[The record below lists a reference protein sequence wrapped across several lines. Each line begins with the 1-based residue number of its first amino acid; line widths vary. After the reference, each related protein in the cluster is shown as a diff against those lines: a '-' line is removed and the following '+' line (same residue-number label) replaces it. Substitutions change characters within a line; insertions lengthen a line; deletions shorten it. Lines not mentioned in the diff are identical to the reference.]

1 MKKWLKNIYFS
12 FPVQLAI
19 LHLRSQMV
27 FIGIWI
33 TLALFI
39 SGVAGARFGFPSL
52 FLDPEYLGKVGFTSF
67 FIIGA
72 SFAQF
77 FMSWH
82 LATYLLTAHHFPFLA
97 SLSRPFTKYCIN
109 NFIIPAGFFL
119 FYVGKISYFQ
129 VTYGELPASDVMLY
143 TLGFMSGML
152 STLLL
157 YAFYFRFTNRDISY
171 YERKQ
176 KHLPHFVEGM
186 VPGRRN
192 VDIDYIKQPEHSE
205 RVQIYLNEFMRP
217 KIVRSVEHYRSE
229 LIKRIFKQ
237 NHLNALIFILLTVF
251 GLILLGL
258 LIDFP
263 ASRIPAGASIFI
275 MLSIFMAFIGAITYW
290 FSEWSI
296 PVVIGL
302 MFFINYLTGFDLL
315 HRDNLVYGMD
325 YGIQPAV
332 YNSEKLQEICD
343 SEIIEKDIESTRQI
357 LENWKIRNQRAD
369 GQKPKLTILCVSGGG
384 LKAATWAFRNIQLA
398 DSLSQG
404 EFFKS
409 NVLITGASGG
419 MIGAAYL
426 RELYLRKT
434 LGDTID
440 IYNQKYLNNITKD
453 LLNSIS
459 FTWVTNDLFLPFAK
473 FKTESQTFYKDR
485 GYIFERQLNE
495 NTDFVLDKSLADYYQ
510 PEREAIIPMMY
521 ITPTIIN
528 DARRLIISP
537 QNVSFMMISPVGLE
551 LHDDIQIDA
560 VDHQW
565 LFRDHNPGALH
576 FTSAL
581 RMNATYPYV
590 LPNPHLPSSP
600 VIETMDA
607 GIRDNFGILSATRFL
622 QVYKDWILEN
632 TSGVIL
638 VQITSTE
645 EIESILPDR
654 EQGSI
659 EKLLKPLG
667 LTGLLF
673 TIQSFEQDNNIG
685 FITDLM
691 GKENFELIRF
701 YYDPVDEEMPR
712 APVSFHLTSLD
723 KSNVLNA
730 VHSEEN
736 KRAMKKLMEELGG
749 N

>member
-1 MKKWLKNIYFS
+1 MKKWLSNIYFS
-12 FPVQLAI
+12 FPIQLAV
-19 LHLRSQMV
+19 LHLRSQMI
-27 FIGIWI
+27 FIGLWI
-33 TLALFI
+33 TLGLFI
-39 SGVAGARFGFPSL
+39 TGVLGDRFGFPSL
-52 FLDPEYLGKVGFTSF
+52 FLDPEYLGRVGFTSF
-67 FIIGA
+67 FLVGA
-72 SFAQF
+72 SYAQF
-77 FMSWH
+77 FMSWN

-97 SLSRPFTKYCIN
+97 SLSRPFTKFCIN
-109 NFIIPAGFFL
+109 NFIIPVGFFL
-119 FYVGKISYFQ
+119 FYVAEISYFQ
-129 VTYGELPASDVMLY
+129 TTYGELSAADIMLY
-143 TLGFMSGML
+143 TLGLMSGIL
-152 STLLL
+152 SSLLL
-157 YAFYFRFTNRDISY
+157 YGLYFRLTNRDISY
-171 YERKQ
+171 YEKRQ
-176 KHLPHFVEGM
+176 HRLPHLFEGM
-186 VPGRRN
+186 TPGRRN
-192 VDIDYIKQPEHSE
+192 VDIDYIKQPDHSE

-217 KIVRSVEHYRSE
+217 KIVRSVAHYKSD
-229 LIKRIFKQ
+229 LIKRIFRQ
-237 NHLNALIFILLTVF
+237 NHLNALISQLLTVF

-275 MLSIFMAFIGAITYW
+275 MLSIFIAFIGAITYW

-302 MFFINYLTGFDLL
+302 FFLINYLTGFDLL
-315 HRDNLVYGMD
+315 HRDNLVYGLN
-325 YGIQPAV
+325 YQEKPV
-332 YNSEKLQEICD
+332 EYNSTVLEEICNTELID
-343 SEIIEKDIESTRQI
+343 QDIKATQKI
-357 LENWKIRNQRAD
+357 LENWKQRNDSGD
-369 GQKPKLTILCVSGGG
+369 GQKPKLTLLCVSGGG

-398 DSLSQG
+398 DSLTNGKLLQ
-404 EFFKS
+404 S

-426 RELYLRKT
+426 RELYLRKQQ
-434 LGDTID
+434 GDSINLYD
-440 IYNQKYLNNITKD
+440 KQYLRNISKD

-473 FKTESQTFYKDR
+473 FKIGNQTYYKDR

-495 NTDFVLDKSLADYYQ
+495 NTHFILDKTLGDYRQ
-510 PEREAIIPMMY
+510 AEAEAIIPMMY

-537 QNVSFMMISPVGLE
+537 QGASFMMISPVGLQLYGE
-551 LHDDIQIDA
+551 VQLDA
-560 VDHQW
+560 VDYRW
-565 LFRDHNPGALH
+565 LFQNHNPDDLH

-590 LPNPHLPSSP
+590 LPNPHLPSGP

-632 TSGVIL
+632 TSGVVL

-654 EQGSI
+654 DQGSI
-659 EKLLKPLG
+659 EKLMKPLG

-685 FITDLM
+685 FIIDLL
-691 GKENFELIRF
+691 GKQNFDLVRF
-701 YYDPVDEEMPR
+701 YYDTIDEEVPR
-712 APVSFHLTSLD
+712 APVSFHLTSRD
-723 KSNVLNA
+723 KRNVLDA
-730 VHSEEN
+730 VWSEEN
-736 KRAMKKLMEELGG
+736 QKTMKRLQELLGE
-749 N
+749 